1 MNWDNKVICVKNQA
15 KQPLS
20 ITYFILNRKDV
31 GINVFSCAIKI
42 NFEQYLW
49 LTDPE
54 KWHTL

>member
-31 GINVFSCAIKI
+31 EINVFSCAIKI
-42 NFEQYLW
+42 NFELYL
-49 LTDPE
+49 
-54 KWHTL
+54 